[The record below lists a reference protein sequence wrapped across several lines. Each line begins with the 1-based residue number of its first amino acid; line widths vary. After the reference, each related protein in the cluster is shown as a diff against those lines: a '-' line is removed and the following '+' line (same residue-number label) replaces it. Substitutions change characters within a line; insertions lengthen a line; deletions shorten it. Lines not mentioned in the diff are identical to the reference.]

1 MRRKSQAKASKPRD
15 HTQSRYERTHIK
27 SFLKTTEN
35 RLASQTTH
43 KGGGG
48 GGGRIEIL
56 HTWGKEKEDPCVQST
71 GRSPE
76 QKKGRKLF
84 FGACLLGFGAKN
96 ERKISFYFFKNSRDS
111 DWYVGPQQLGSLPEA
126 VQRGDDG
133 AGEEALQDLK
143 EK

>member
-1 MRRKSQAKASKPRD
+1 M
-15 HTQSRYERTHIK
+15 
-27 SFLKTTEN
+27 
-35 RLASQTTH
+35 
-43 KGGGG
+43 
-48 GGGRIEIL
+48 
-56 HTWGKEKEDPCVQST
+56 QST

-126 VQRGDDG
+126 VQRCDDG
-133 AGEEALQDLK
+133 AREEALQDLERK
-143 EK
+143 IKGIN